1 MKKQQRRAKSIEES
15 KQIGGTLQKEAR
27 NMLTFLKD
35 SKYVIFVIS
44 AFTVSWMPGIV
55 LVFWDLGLHYSGGF
69 QKTKELQCGAIGTS
83 NFTIEEQNI
92 GKSCIVDLVME
103 DVTNC
108 DVPGDEK
115 DVCVAVFEHC
125 HDFLIV
131 CITRLCMCMVV
142 FGSVINP
149 VIHGLWY
156 PGFRQAAHDLR
167 DR

>member
-1 MKKQQRRAKSIEES
+1 MTIC
-15 KQIGGTLQKEAR
+15 
-27 NMLTFLKD
+27 N
-35 SKYVIFVIS
+35 Y
-44 AFTVSWMPGIV
+44 
-55 LVFWDLGLHYSGGF
+55 
-69 QKTKELQCGAIGTS
+69 GTS

-92 GKSCIVDLVME
+92 GMSCIVDLVME